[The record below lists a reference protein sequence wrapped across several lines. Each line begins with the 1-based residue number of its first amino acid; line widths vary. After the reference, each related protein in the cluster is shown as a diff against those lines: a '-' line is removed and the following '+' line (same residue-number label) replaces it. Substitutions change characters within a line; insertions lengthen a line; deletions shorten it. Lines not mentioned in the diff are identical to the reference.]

1 MQDVTNRSRVDVEA
15 VEANARS
22 LLGLFAEV
30 LRDVGRPSA
39 AAALP
44 LVGTNTIPRDDDATL
59 AVTIAFHLMALVEQ
73 RETERHRDEAHRL
86 GQVESGLFQSV
97 LAEAARLLTPADL
110 ASTLAASL
118 PDVDVEVVFT
128 AHPTEARRISAIEQ
142 YRELYA
148 LLPADRMLDSL
159 DPECRTNIMT
169 TLERLFFA
177 GEVRLRKPGIADE
190 RAVVLNVLRSSLAT
204 ALPLVDGHLDH
215 AAAHHGLPPLPLPRL
230 RFTSWV
236 GGDRDGHPLITADVT
251 RDTLHHHRQVALDL
265 HRERL
270 NHLGARLGLS
280 GLRQPPPPR
289 LTNAI
294 DRLVTLLGAAA
305 APALARNPDE
315 PWRTLVN
322 LIALRLPDDLTPAPY
337 HYKQSSDLAADLTDL
352 EASLHDIGAHRLAI
366 ADARPVRRV
375 VEALGFH
382 CASLDIR
389 QNSANHDQA
398 LDQLLVAAK
407 LAPSDFSTWP
417 EDRRLTFLHGELA
430 SLRPFASPLAN
441 LGPQAAAIRDA
452 LAVFA
457 EHAAIHGHD
466 ALGLYIV
473 SMTRSLSDLL
483 VPLLLAREAGL
494 LVDTAQGPACP
505 LQIVPLFETIDDLA
519 HAPEILAAFLDTPIV
534 ARSLALQRPSARPSG
549 HTSGHTSGHMSG
561 RPFAKPIQ
569 TVMVGYSDSNKDG
582 GITASLWGLHRAE
595 HALLETA
602 AARGIGLRFFHGRG
616 GTLSRGAG
624 PTHRFLSAMPDHALH
639 AGLRLT
645 EQGETIVQKYGTPDA
660 AAYNLELLLAGTLRR
675 NILDPRAS
683 PAPLGPPGPPESSRP
698 SQLSAAMDKVTAAS
712 RKAYEALTQ
721 SPDFINFFRESTPID
736 VIETSGIGSRPSR
749 RTGQA
754 SVADLRA
761 IPWVFAWAQS
771 RWAITG
777 WYGLGSGLAALEAED
792 PTTFEALI
800 AAALVWAPLRYLV
813 ANAAVSVLGIDLDVA
828 RRYAAL
834 AADTPPNH
842 HIATT
847 IEAELRLTRT
857 MLERCYGGPL
867 EERRDRDY
875 RLLALRSS
883 GLAPIHGRQI
893 DLLSAWR
900 QSDRTD
906 DQLRR
911 DLLATVNAI
920 AAGLR
925 TTG

>member
-15 VEANARS
+15 VERNARS

-44 LVGTNTIPRDDDATL
+44 LVGTNTIPHDDDATL

-86 GQVESGLFQSV
+86 GHVESGLFQSV
-97 LAEAARLLTPADL
+97 LAEAARHLAPAE
-110 ASTLAASL
+110 LAASLARSL

-148 LLPADRMLDSL
+148 LLPADRKLDSL
-159 DPECRTNIMT
+159 DPECRTAIMT

-251 RDTLHHHRQVALDL
+251 RETLQHHRQVALEL
-265 HRERL
+265 HRDAL

-289 LTNAI
+289 LTNTI
-294 DRLVTLLGAAA
+294 DRLADLLGPATAAA
-305 APALARNPDE
+305 LTRNPDE

-322 LIALRLPDDLTPAPY
+322 LIAVRLPDDLAPAPY
-337 HYKQSSDLAADLTDL
+337 HYKRSSELASDLAEL

-366 ADARPVRRV
+366 ADARPVRRI
-375 VEALGFH
+375 VEAFGFH

-389 QNSANHDQA
+389 QNSANHDLA
-398 LDQLLVAAK
+398 LEQLLVAAK

-417 EDRRLTFLHGELA
+417 EERRLAFLHAELA
-430 SLRPFASPLAN
+430 SLRPFASPLAA
-441 LGPQAAAIRDA
+441 LGPQASAIRDA

-457 EHAAIHGHD
+457 EHAADHGHD

-494 LVDTAQGPACP
+494 LVDTTEGPACP

-519 HAPEILAAFLDTPIV
+519 HAPAILAAFLDTPVV
-534 ARSLALQRPSARPSG
+534 ARSLALHHQSG
-549 HTSGHTSGHMSG
+549 PQSG
-561 RPFAKPIQ
+561 RPSVQPIQ

-595 HALLETA
+595 HALLEVA

-675 NILDPRAS
+675 NLLDP
-683 PAPLGPPGPPESSRP
+683 LESSTSP
-698 SQLSAAMDKVTAAS
+698 LAAAMDKVTAAS

-721 SPDFINFFRESTPID
+721 SPDFIAFFRDATPID

-777 WYGLGSGLAALEAED
+777 WYGLGSGLAALEADD
-792 PTTFEALI
+792 PAAFEAVI

-813 ANAAVSVLGIDLDVA
+813 ANAAVSVLGIDLAVA

-834 AADTPPNH
+834 AADTAANH
-842 HIATT
+842 RLAAT

-867 EERRDRDY
+867 EERRDRDH

-900 QSDRTD
+900 RSDRTD
-906 DQLRR
+906 DRLRR
-911 DLLATVNAI
+911 DLLATVNAV